1 MSFGCWWTEKHIL
14 RRMLECCPMLDTK
27 QLQNAEQDGW
37 SQAAQQGAATRPRP
51 AACLSHLK
59 YFLTVA
65 SLPL

>member
-1 MSFGCWWTEKHIL
+1 
-14 RRMLECCPMLDTK
+14 MLECCPMLGTK

-37 SQAAQQGAATRPRP
+37 SQAAQHGAATRP

>member
-1 MSFGCWWTEKHIL
+1 
-14 RRMLECCPMLDTK
+14 MLEYCPMRGTK

-37 SQAAQQGAATRPRP
+37 SQAAQHGAATRPRP

>member
-1 MSFGCWWTEKHIL
+1 MPYFIIL
-14 RRMLECCPMLDTK
+14 ESILARMLECCPMLGTK

-37 SQAAQQGAATRPRP
+37 SQAAQHGAATRP